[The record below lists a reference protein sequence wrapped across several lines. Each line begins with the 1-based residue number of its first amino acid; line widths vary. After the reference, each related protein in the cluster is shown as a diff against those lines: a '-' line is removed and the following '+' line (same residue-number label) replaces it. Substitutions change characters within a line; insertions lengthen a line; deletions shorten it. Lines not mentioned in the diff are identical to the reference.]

1 MNYLLYGTMDKL
13 INEFISKIKNDLEV
27 TKYNYLETTLDE
39 IISDASYNDLF
50 GNKKIIVVDNSTFF
64 TSSEEDTTNLEKY
77 IENPN
82 ENTTLIFTINE
93 EKLDGRKKITKLFKS
108 KNLIKE
114 FNELDIKDLNK
125 KIKDSFLEENYIIDS
140 LSINEIITRCKSNY
154 NLITNEIEKL
164 KMYKYNEKEITLEDV
179 KNVVDKALEDDVFK
193 LTNAVTSGNKK
204 KILEVYNEIIET
216 GTDEIK
222 IMVML
227 ANDFRLMYELKIM
240 NKTYNEKE
248 LADILKIHPYRAKIM
263 LENSRYY
270 DEKDLEKILNELSDL
285 DYKIKSG
292 LIDKK
297 IGLELFLFSY

>member
-13 INEFISKIKNDLEV
+13 INEFIFKIKNDLEV

-125 KIKDSFLEENYIIDS
+125 KVKDSFLEENYIIDS

>member
-13 INEFISKIKNDLEV
+13 INEFIFKIKNDLEV

-125 KIKDSFLEENYIIDS
+125 KVKDSFLEENYIIDS

-179 KNVVDKALEDDVFK
+179 KNVVDKALENDVFK